1 VTQERR
7 GHAEPI
13 SDDKRQRFCAQLD
26 QAVEAAKAALVPLC
40 EGGAYDLS
48 EDELALLSEVSFKLG
63 MLRIVIIDK
72 DLIADQVEARW
83 QEEKARRA
91 AAVLRIEQRS
101 SNPLR

>member
-1 VTQERR
+1 MPMSDDERR
-7 GHAEPI
+7 
-13 SDDKRQRFCAQLD
+13 RFNEQLD
-26 QAVEAAKAALVPLC
+26 QAVEAAKAALAPVFDK
-40 EGGAYDLS
+40 GAYDLS
-48 EDELALLSEVSFKLG
+48 EDELSLLSEVSFKLG
-63 MLRIVIIDK
+63 VLRIVIIDR

>member
-1 VTQERR
+1 M
-7 GHAEPI
+7 PI

-26 QAVEAAKAALVPLC
+26 QAVEAAKAALAPVFD
-40 EGGAYDLS
+40 GGAYDLP
-48 EDELALLSEVSFKLG
+48 EDELSLLSEVSFKLG
-63 MLRIVIIDK
+63 MLRMVIIDR

-91 AAVLRIEQRS
+91 AAVLRIEQRA